1 VANLIKQYGTRFA
14 KFVAERVKVYQT
26 PLISAPLA
34 LYYPFDYDN
43 RDYSMNG
50 RDLTNNAPNVF
61 GKSPSKFNGSALTA
75 NSLLIRDA
83 EVDFRTT
90 TLTTCAVSFW
100 IYFDALNNCRICRFR
115 GYDDTPFGFQSDIQL
130 TFVNTS
136 SPPQWQLGNFRGG
149 FTPVS
154 TSYAMT
160 PNLSQWYHIVIN
172 FDGPASGGA
181 LATLYID
188 GVSVLTNQVASYDF
202 FPQYNYFGI
211 GSDAGLPQLN
221 GYADEAAVFNRLL
234 TLSEISDLY
243 NATRPIRILP

>member
-14 KFVAERVKVYQT
+14 KFATERVKVYQT

-50 RDLTNNAPNVF
+50 RDLTDNVANIF
-61 GKSPSKFNGSALTA
+61 GESPSKFNGSARIFNIT
-75 NSLLIRDA
+75 NVEGSKLIRDA

-100 IYFDALNNCRICRFR
+100 IYFTSTPSGVICRFR

-130 TFVNTS
+130 EYVS
-136 SPPQWQLGNFRGG
+136 GQWQLGDFRGG
-149 FTPVS
+149 VIPVR
-154 TSYAMT
+154 TFYPMAL
-160 PNLSQWYHIVIN
+160 NLSQWYHIVIN

-188 GVSVLTNQVASYDF
+188 GVSVLTNQTVSYDF

-211 GSDAGLPQLN
+211 GTSGTQ

-243 NATRPIRILP
+243 NATRPIRELP